1 MSLLS
6 KVTEM
11 SWATPGIDESRQS
24 YRFSDK
30 SAKRVALTMFLAV
43 VTSLFFLFIM
53 AYAERME
60 LGDWNPLAE
69 PRILW
74 FNTALL
80 ALASFAMQ
88 KARRVA
94 AAGRAASGWLGLSG
108 VLVIGFL
115 VGQLAAWSILNAEGL
130 YSMANPALAFFVV
143 LTALHGL
150 HLLGG
155 LFVWG
160 RTLQRSLRGVEI
172 AELQPT
178 IDLCAVYWHYLLL
191 IWVVLFVLLLNT

>member
-1 MSLLS
+1 VSLLS

-30 SAKRVALTMFLAV
+30 PVKRVALTMFLAV

-80 ALASFAMQ
+80 VLASFAMQ
-88 KARRVA
+88 KARKVA
-94 AAGRAASGWLGLSG
+94 ASGSAASGWLGLSG
-108 VLVIGFL
+108 VLVMAFL
-115 VGQLAAWSILNAEGL
+115 AGQLAAWSILKAEGL

-160 RTLQRSLRGVEI
+160 RTLQRSLRGVDI
-172 AELQPT
+172 AVLQPT